1 MAHVKASA
9 SAPTAPAPKASKG
22 PRPLTVTVENG
33 RLIIDAPIDKPRPS
47 ASGKTMVVVSTHGN
61 VDTGAEYEG
70 EPLIMGL
77 NVYYRA

>member
-9 SAPTAPAPKASKG
+9 PAPAPASKAPKA

-47 ASGKTMVVVSTHGN
+47 ATGKTMVIISTHGN
-61 VDTGAEYEG
+61 VDTGAAYEG

-77 NVYYRA
+77 NVYYRNA

>member
-1 MAHVKASA
+1 MAHVKVS
-9 SAPTAPAPKASKG
+9 TAATATTAPKASKV

-33 RLIIDAPIDKPRPS
+33 RLIIDAPMDKPRPS
-47 ASGKTMVVVSTHGN
+47 ASGKTMVIVSTHGN